1 MNTIEVFVCLF
12 GRLLVM
18 TMSNTISQL
27 QLKVMNLRQA
37 LRDAQ
42 GDTADI
48 FEKRRLK
55 DSENLLITINSNLT
69 YLQQYIQE
77 KEQ

>member
-1 MNTIEVFVCLF
+1 MNLIEVSVRLSE
-12 GRLLVM
+12 RLLAM
-18 TMSNTISQL
+18 IAFNTISQL
-27 QLKVMNLRQA
+27 QLKVMNLKQA

-42 GDTADI
+42 GDTSDV

-55 DSENLLITINSNLT
+55 DSENLINTVASNLT

>member
-1 MNTIEVFVCLF
+1 MNLIEVSVRLSE
-12 GRLLVM
+12 RLLAM
-18 TMSNTISQL
+18 ITFNTISQL
-27 QLKVMNLRQA
+27 QLKVMNLKQA

-42 GDTADI
+42 GDTSDV

-55 DSENLLITINSNLT
+55 DSENLINTVASNLT